1 MSARTVPETLT
12 FLHLP
17 VNLRALFELN
27 VERVWAAARNFDE
40 GRALHHVM
48 GEIFGKKSLQPFRL
62 LVPPRKRTGS
72 LYAYSSLSAD
82 QLNKAGQ
89 NCGPEL
95 EAVLDPAAMRAKS
108 LATDFA
114 AGRHLGFDIRICPV
128 RRTDREGNRN
138 ASREIDAFLH
148 EALQHPD
155 DKNWMEN
162 NNRTREA
169 VYTDW
174 LAERLDGAAI
184 LERAT
189 VRLARFHRT
198 TKARGK
204 GGRGNASQSPDAVL
218 HGTLTVTDSAAFA
231 DKLCHGIGRHKSYG
245 FGMILLR
252 PPNVPPQKQ

>member
-1 MSARTVPETLT
+1 MSTPLT
-12 FLHLP
+12 FLHIP
-17 VNLRALFELN
+17 VDLKALYRMNDKRA
-27 VERVWAAARNFDE
+27 WAAARNFDE

-72 LYAYSSLSAD
+72 LYAYSLLPAD
-82 QLNKAGQ
+82 QLNDTGRTCA
-89 NCGPEL
+89 PEL

-114 AGRHLGFDIRICPV
+114 AGRRLGFDIRICPV

-148 EALQHPD
+148 EALRHGD
-155 DKNWMEN
+155 DKNWMKN

-174 LAERLDGAAI
+174 LAERLGGAAS
-184 LERAT
+184 LQPGT
-189 VRLARFHRT
+189 TRLARFRRT
-198 TKARGK
+198 IKARDK
-204 GGRGNASQSPDAVL
+204 PKTLDHKPKLESPDAVL
-218 HGTLTVTDSAAFA
+218 HGTLTVTNSAAFA
-231 DKLCHGIGRHKSYG
+231 EKLCHDIGRHKAYG

-252 PPNVPPQKQ
+252 PPGQQPLTR